1 MLDVKS
7 KFGNFYYTTGL
18 SGASQSDT
26 IERAMDALLADL
38 IRQDC
43 YLIARLPA
51 FRDSA
56 FCRSQ
61 SGLRSGAGL
70 RRSVDR

>member
-1 MLDVKS
+1 M
-7 KFGNFYYTTGL
+7 
-18 SGASQSDT
+18 
-26 IERAMDALLADL
+26 RLLADL

-56 FCRSQ
+56 FAEANPD
-61 SGLRSGAGL
+61 SGLALDSGAL
-70 RRSVDR
+70 